1 MYSYV
6 DVSKCGYEKAHFS
19 NNNRGKK
26 SQKSNNG
33 IIK

>member
-19 NNNRGKK
+19 NNNRGKNHK
-26 SQKSNNG
+26 KAIMAS
-33 IIK
+33 